1 MTNVANPDFP
11 VGLAMRYVLYEV
23 AGGRLGVLPDAMN
36 GTWTAPRL
44 DTPTLTLAYPANDLG
59 VRGLALDR
67 SAEIA
72 IELSYD
78 GQTWTEPPNAR
89 FISQSSEWDP
99 LGDGS
104 DNRNVELIH
113 IGNRLEQALVW
124 SVPAE
129 AKAKDGKYKFNSKNA
144 GSILKTLWDAASKRG
159 WGKDLRM
166 DFSATLDSA
175 GQAWATITTLAFD
188 PSATLLQVLKAL
200 MNMGMIDYR
209 WQGRTLQ
216 VYNSDAA
223 LGRDNLDVIW
233 RLDGNTRAP
242 EKRDWSALCTHVL
255 VKGEEGKSWVF
266 ENKEAPAGLPRTE
279 KVVEAGGVELEDT
292 ARAVARATLAS
303 GANAQEEVKR
313 EWEAAS
319 IQWLP
324 YLDYLPGDWIRVER
338 SYGSLERMRVVQTSV
353 SVTET
358 GRVSGHTT
366 FGTALDDILSRI
378 VKQQKGITGAASSA
392 GNLVRPDTPSAKH
405 LPRAPEGLVVNSVA
419 VIRDDGTARAN
430 VTLGWSEVST
440 DKDGVAVDVT
450 GYEIAYRQLP
460 SARGPL
466 YPVPQ
471 GTSAQIGGLGVGT
484 RYAFSV
490 RAVSPDGGGAWSAE
504 VEHRTATDTTP
515 PPRPSKPVLT
525 QTLGVLGVYWD
536 GLGAQRQKMPADYS
550 HTEVSVVAPGLAP
563 QRFTDMPKPT
573 QRTNIAGLEIREW
586 EVALRTVDYAGNS
599 SAWSESARITLEQNI
614 DADAIARK
622 VEEKLAAGDAL
633 QRAARAETL
642 KEMNKLTSD
651 MTQVALSLVETGP
664 YPPDAGVVDKT
675 QWVSPDARIFVL
687 KKRGD

>member
-23 AGGRLGVLPDAMN
+23 AGGRLGVLPDAMA

-44 DTPTLTLAYPANDLG
+44 DTPTLTLSYPANDLG
-59 VRGLALDR
+59 VRGPALDR

-78 GQTWTEPPNAR
+78 GQTWYEPPNAR

-279 KVVEAGGVELEDT
+279 KVVEAGGRPRHARVRRQRAGGGQARVGGRLRPVAAVPRLPARRLDPC
-292 ARAVARATLAS
+292 RAVL
-303 GANAQEEVKR
+303 
-313 EWEAAS
+313 
-319 IQWLP
+319 
-324 YLDYLPGDWIRVER
+324 RV
-338 SYGSLERMRVVQTSV
+338 
-353 SVTET
+353 
-358 GRVSGHTT
+358 
-366 FGTALDDILSRI
+366 
-378 VKQQKGITGAASSA
+378 A
-392 GNLVRPDTPSAKH
+392 G
-405 LPRAPEGLVVNSVA
+405 
-419 VIRDDGTARAN
+419 
-430 VTLGWSEVST
+430 
-440 DKDGVAVDVT
+440 
-450 GYEIAYRQLP
+450 
-460 SARGPL
+460 
-466 YPVPQ
+466 
-471 GTSAQIGGLGVGT
+471 
-484 RYAFSV
+484 
-490 RAVSPDGGGAWSAE
+490 
-504 VEHRTATDTTP
+504 
-515 PPRPSKPVLT
+515 
-525 QTLGVLGVYWD
+525 
-536 GLGAQRQKMPADYS
+536 
-550 HTEVSVVAPGLAP
+550 
-563 QRFTDMPKPT
+563 
-573 QRTNIAGLEIREW
+573 
-586 EVALRTVDYAGNS
+586 
-599 SAWSESARITLEQNI
+599 
-614 DADAIARK
+614 ADAH
-622 VEEKLAAGDAL
+622 
-633 QRAARAETL
+633 RAAVR
-642 KEMNKLTSD
+642 
-651 MTQVALSLVETGP
+651 LSN
-664 YPPDAGVVDKT
+664 
-675 QWVSPDARIFVL
+675 
-687 KKRGD
+687 

>member
-1 MTNVANPDFP
+1 M
-11 VGLAMRYVLYEV
+11 
-23 AGGRLGVLPDAMN
+23 
-36 GTWTAPRL
+36 
-44 DTPTLTLAYPANDLG
+44 
-59 VRGLALDR
+59 
-67 SAEIA
+67 
-72 IELSYD
+72 
-78 GQTWTEPPNAR
+78 
-89 FISQSSEWDP
+89 
-99 LGDGS
+99 
-104 DNRNVELIH
+104 
-113 IGNRLEQALVW
+113 
-124 SVPAE
+124 
-129 AKAKDGKYKFNSKNA
+129 
-144 GSILKTLWDAASKRG
+144 
-159 WGKDLRM
+159 
-166 DFSATLDSA
+166 
-175 GQAWATITTLAFD
+175 
-188 PSATLLQVLKAL
+188 
-200 MNMGMIDYR
+200 
-209 WQGRTLQ
+209 
-216 VYNSDAA
+216 
-223 LGRDNLDVIW
+223 
-233 RLDGNTRAP
+233 
-242 EKRDWSALCTHVL
+242 
-255 VKGEEGKSWVF
+255 
-266 ENKEAPAGLPRTE
+266 
-279 KVVEAGGVELEDT
+279 
-292 ARAVARATLAS
+292 
-303 GANAQEEVKR
+303 
-313 EWEAAS
+313 
-319 IQWLP
+319 
-324 YLDYLPGDWIRVER
+324 
-338 SYGSLERMRVVQTSV
+338 
-353 SVTET
+353 
-358 GRVSGHTT
+358 
-366 FGTALDDILSRI
+366 
-378 VKQQKGITGAASSA
+378 
-392 GNLVRPDTPSAKH
+392 
-405 LPRAPEGLVVNSVA
+405 VNSVA

-515 PPRPSKPVLT
+515 PPRPSRPVLT

-550 HTEVSVVAPGLAP
+550 HTEVSVVAPGLTP
-563 QRFTDMPKPT
+563 QRFTDMPSPT

-586 EVALRTVDYAGNS
+586 EVALRTVDRSGNA